1 MKKVIRLTESDLMKI
16 VKRVINESEK
26 QVLKEGIEYGGVQIA
41 PTNTQYGGPVMI
53 TYNGVKTKYT
63 INVVVTKL
71 GINIYKGKIGV
82 VAFWKSPNGYY
93 AKDNTDKVFK
103 IPTTELQK
111 MVNAAKTNAKQVNI
125 SGTGEVAGVEGS
137 FNATLT
143 KVA

>member
-1 MKKVIRLTESDLMKI
+1 ML
-16 VKRVINESEK
+16 
-26 QVLKEGIEYGGVQIA
+26 
-41 PTNTQYGGPVMI
+41 